1 LRPVERAREPQTL
14 VESGAAEERSG
25 EVILDVKH
33 VVRHFGRPSRPVR
46 AVDGVSFAV
55 RRGQVFGL
63 VGESG
68 SGKSTL
74 ARCIAGLLKISGGT
88 LTLEGHDISQ
98 PVEKRDRSTI
108 KRIQMV
114 FQSPEATL
122 NPRQTVRQILTRTA
136 RALSSRRGAALRER
150 VEELARLV
158 YLDAAL
164 LDSYPGA
171 LSGGQRQ
178 RVAIARAFAG
188 DPDVVLCDEPVSS
201 LDVSVQAAILNL
213 LADVQKRK
221 SVSYVFIS
229 HDLAVVRYLADQIG
243 VMYLGTLI
251 EMGPVQCVFAPPS
264 HPYTETLLASMTT
277 LDGARSSIRAE
288 GGTPSPAAIPAGCPF
303 HTRCPRILGEQ
314 CRTQEPPW
322 QRTEEGHAYRCWIS
336 PEQLVQLQQP
346 AEDLAGV

>member
-1 LRPVERAREPQTL
+1 LDGADVTVVAERRSRETL
-14 VESGAAEERSG
+14 
-25 EVILDVKH
+25 
-33 VVRHFGRPSRPVR
+33 
-46 AVDGVSFAV
+46 
-55 RRGQVFGL
+55 
-63 VGESG
+63 
-68 SGKSTL
+68 
-74 ARCIAGLLKISGGT
+74 
-88 LTLEGHDISQ
+88 
-98 PVEKRDRSTI
+98 KRL
-108 KRIQMV
+108 QMV

-122 NPRQTVRQILTRTA
+122 NPRQTVRQILARTA
-136 RALSSRRGAALRER
+136 RALTSRRGAALRER

-243 VMYLGTLI
+243 VMYLGSLV
-251 EMGPVQCVFAPPS
+251 EVGPVERVFAPPS

-288 GGTPSPAAIPAGCPF
+288 GGAPNPAAIPSGCPF
-303 HTRCPRILGEQ
+303 HTRCPRMLGEQ
-314 CRTQEPPW
+314 CITQEPPW
-322 QRTEEGHAYRCWIS
+322 QRTKEGHAYRCWIR
-336 PEQLVQLQQP
+336 PEDLVRLQQAAEQTP
-346 AEDLAGV
+346 AGA

>member
-1 LRPVERAREPQTL
+1 M
-14 VESGAAEERSG
+14 
-25 EVILDVKH
+25 
-33 VVRHFGRPSRPVR
+33 
-46 AVDGVSFAV
+46 

-74 ARCIAGLLKISGGT
+74 ARCIAGLLTISGGT
-88 LTLEGHDISQ
+88 LTLEGRDISQ

-122 NPRQTVRQILTRTA
+122 NPRQTVRQILARTA
-136 RALSSRRGAALRER
+136 RALTSHRGAALRER

-158 YLDAAL
+158 YLDATL

-243 VMYLGTLI
+243 VMYLGSLV
-251 EMGPVQCVFAPPS
+251 EVGPVERVFAPPS

-277 LDGARSSIRAE
+277 LDGARSSIRVE
-288 GGTPSPAAIPAGCPF
+288 GSMPSPAAIPSGCPF
-303 HTRCPRILGEQ
+303 HTRCPRMLGEQ
-314 CRTQEPPW
+314 CITQEPPW
-322 QRTEEGHAYRCWIS
+322 QRTEEGHAYRCWIP
-336 PEQLVQLQQP
+336 PEQLVKLQQAVSHQP
-346 AEDLAGV
+346 SAISQKLTADG